1 MRDNFI
7 VRELFKNANPLN
19 KDDSLGVGKII
30 PDETRTKH
38 TAATVCWML
47 VTYIL
52 RFLCVKPE

>member
-38 TAATVCWML
+38 MEDA
-47 VTYIL
+47 
-52 RFLCVKPE
+52 LCVGC